1 MELDKAILE
10 KICYD
15 AHNDEH
21 NSGSEHPAPVSL
33 RHYEIIMTNI
43 PDWENEPT
51 ALAFTDFTKSIV
63 TYSSKDLYQ
72 AFLTGYKMG
81 LLSIGEA
88 QLDAEFNSFKKKL
101 EEDEEQ

>member
-1 MELDKAILE
+1 MNNKDTKHIFTRAR
-10 KICYD
+10 K
-15 AHNDEH
+15 
-21 NSGSEHPAPVSL
+21 L
-33 RHYEIIMTNI
+33 RKKGLLPTNI

>member
-1 MELDKAILE
+1 MNNKDIKHIFTRAR
-10 KICYD
+10 K
-15 AHNDEH
+15 
-21 NSGSEHPAPVSL
+21 L
-33 RHYEIIMTNI
+33 RKKGLLPTNI
-43 PDWENEPT
+43 SDWENEPT

-81 LLSIGEA
+81 LLEIDEV

-101 EEDEEQ
+101 EDEEE